1 MPWEVGFGVKKEK
14 FLPVLAAL
22 SLVFYFNNSSIP
34 FLGNRFVKTPGTIR
48 VLEGSS
54 ARFEWTWSIDPGRS
68 IILISWCKWNV
79 TSCFL
84 PQIMGFS
91 GGRLSVTPNSP
102 FASRTQA
109 ISPGTMLISGLRE
122 SDSGKYRCEI
132 ILDSFITVTNFA
144 ILVVLGK
151 YFSNF
156 SLRGGGLRLDL
167 GFLKTPQNTAF
178 IAGEPQK
185 LDRQK
190 YIVYHWNRLFVSFS
204 KIQLSDTLEILVK
217 LHPDYSVTTE

>member
-1 MPWEVGFGVKKEK
+1 MPWEVGFRVKAER
-14 FLPVLAAL
+14 FLSVLAAL
-22 SLVFYFNNSSIP
+22 SLVFYFNNSNIP
-34 FLGNRFVKTPGTIR
+34 VLGNSFVKTPGTIR

-54 ARFEWTWSIDPGRS
+54 ARFEWTWSLDPGRS
-68 IILISWCKWNV
+68 IIIISCCKWNV
-79 TSCFL
+79 NSCFL

-91 GGRLSVTPNSP
+91 GRRLFVIPNSP

-132 ILDSFITVTNFA
+132 ILDGFIVITNFA
-144 ILVVLGK
+144 TLVVLGR
-151 YFSNF
+151 YFSF
-156 SLRGGGLRLDL
+156 LGGGGGGGVRFRLSRHLRILL
-167 GFLKTPQNTAF
+167 F
-178 IAGEPQK
+178 IVGEPHK

-204 KIQLSDTLEILVK
+204 KIQLSDTLEILIK
-217 LHPDYSVTTE
+217 LHPD